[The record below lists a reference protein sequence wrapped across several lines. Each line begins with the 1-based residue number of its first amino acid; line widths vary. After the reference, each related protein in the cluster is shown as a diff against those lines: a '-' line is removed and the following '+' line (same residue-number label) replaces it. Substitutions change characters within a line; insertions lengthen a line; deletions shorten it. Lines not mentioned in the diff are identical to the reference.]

1 MLEPWEE
8 LRPTWRRC
16 AVGRTGWLWSER
28 LPHGSFEEPEN
39 KMIGD
44 LFKRR
49 SGTVVNPMS
58 QVNHLAEEMT
68 LPSRLGHHQ
77 WGEDAR
83 HHHDRVWEESWTSF
97 WSRWLWHVFLHW
109 GLSIVPYSMITS
121 PNSFQCLKR
130 RVTWRYRETWQLSI
144 FGITWNNNW
153 VPEWRKPKKT
163 VAWGCQCLYYTLNMV
178 GSNSRQALGS
188 FEKLLPNVTCLSLAQ
203 PEQRKQAMTRSG
215 RRAIREVVRPPNHQ
229 SCCSIGV
236 LKEFHK
242 TIGHQGGKH
251 NCQKWP
257 YLEID
262 VSHAEIDNNGSKRQK
277 YAVHLRL

>member
-1 MLEPWEE
+1 MLETLEE
-8 LRPTWRRC
+8 FRPTWRRC

-39 KMIGD
+39 EMIGD

-83 HHHDRVWEESWTSF
+83 HHHDRVWEESFIIFGRDDCVMFSYTGGSPLCHTR
-97 WSRWLWHVFLHW
+97 WSRLQTHSNVWKGEWPEEIARHVILLLGH
-109 GLSIVPYSMITS
+109 
-121 PNSFQCLKR
+121 
-130 RVTWRYRETWQLSI
+130 LSI

-163 VAWGCQCLYYTLNMV
+163 VAWGCQC
-178 GSNSRQALGS
+178 
-188 FEKLLPNVTCLSLAQ
+188 
-203 PEQRKQAMTRSG
+203 
-215 RRAIREVVRPPNHQ
+215 
-229 SCCSIGV
+229 
-236 LKEFHK
+236 
-242 TIGHQGGKH
+242 
-251 NCQKWP
+251 
-257 YLEID
+257 
-262 VSHAEIDNNGSKRQK
+262 SHFTMHYITWFG
-277 YAVHLRL
+277 